1 MSDQSQHLQ
10 PPLSLD
16 DFDSFVQSLT
26 GGNEPFPWQ
35 RELARRVLDGGWQAI
50 DTISVP
56 TGCGKTMVLAVQ
68 AFALAAN
75 SHLPLD
81 DPRRPPLRLFF
92 VVDRRVVVD
101 DSARLARRIVEGMRR
116 AELPEGARRVFE
128 QLRGLGLSAVTLRG
142 GLPADDTWLLVP
154 HRPALVVSTVD
165 QVGSKLLF
173 RAYRASRR
181 AAPIHAGLVGYSSL
195 VVLDEAHLSRPFWET
210 IGHARRLGADI
221 RVVAMSATPPAGTSS
236 PPVTLEEPDWAHDVL
251 KDRLEAAKLA
261 RLEEI
266 ASSGSPQR
274 DQERLVARIGDLTET
289 ALETC
294 ERTVPLVVGVI
305 VNTVARARAVFRAV
319 AGKVGSDAHFLLL
332 TGRTRPF
339 DRDRLLREWLPFFS
353 ANLDRPEPPE
363 GKPIVLISTQTLEA
377 GADVDL
383 DHLIT
388 ESAPLDCLRQRFG
401 RLDRLGRRHRAKLKT
416 TATIVHVVP
425 PAKKDQPRGLED
437 AWDDPIYGEATRLT
451 WAQLLRWGRRAGR
464 GRGRGTDGVDFGLR
478 AMRDRLDDL
487 TRSCGEAL
495 APLCAPATRA
505 PVLFPAHLDAL
516 SSTTIHPGA
525 DPAPAVFLHGPRSG
539 PPEVYVVWR
548 DWPEDAF
555 RRFSSDE
562 RGRFQ
567 ADTSAELRAVPPS
580 AGEMLALPIGAV
592 TAWLRAG
599 TSRAVVTDLEGR
611 DDDAPAKRSRR
622 REGTSP
628 GLPAVM
634 GRPGEWRLAFA
645 DDIQP
650 GDVVVIPCGYGGADR
665 FGWNPDPGEK
675 TPVQDVAVECLAEY
689 RQRPAVRLSRE
700 AVQYDGDGGVDV
712 LATRRATGERS
723 GAEVGEWIGTARL
736 VLRPPS
742 LGGGLFFISQRR
754 VARQDSEAEPD
765 VPDQDN
771 PDDLSF
777 TGSPMPLGG
786 HCTGV
791 AKRALAFAE
800 GLGLT
805 EEEQNDLRLAGL
817 LHDLGKADRRFQLK
831 LHSGNEVALAAA
843 LASGRILA
851 KSAQDAE
858 NVWPRPSRPPWDRWP
873 EGLRH
878 EFLSAQLLLAN
889 APAWK
894 QLAHDPQLVLWLVG
908 THHGLGRPW
917 WPDFTDPQPTDVTVR
932 ADWIDGGPT
941 FSLEAADRTRL
952 DLRRLDKGW
961 CELSSRLIRRYGWWK
976 LATFEA
982 VLRLADH
989 RQSEAERA
997 GS

>member
-1 MSDQSQHLQ
+1 MTDQPQHPQ

-26 GGNEPFPWQ
+26 GGNGPFPWQ
-35 RELARRVLDGGWQAI
+35 RELARRVVDGGWQAI

-75 SHLPLD
+75 SQLPLD

-101 DSARLARRIVEGMRR
+101 DSARLARRIVEGMSC

-142 GLPADDTWLLVP
+142 GLPADDTWLLEP

-210 IGHARRLGADI
+210 IGHARRLGADM

-236 PPVTLEEPDWAHDVL
+236 LPVALAEQDWSHDVL
-251 KDRLEAAKLA
+251 RDRLEAAKVA
-261 RLEEI
+261 HLEEI
-266 ASSGSPQR
+266 TSSGSPQR
-274 DQERLVARIGDLTET
+274 DQERLVARMADLAQT

-294 ERTVPLVVGVI
+294 ERSAPLVVGVM
-305 VNTVARARAVFRAV
+305 VNTVARARAVFRAIAAK
-319 AGKVGSDAHFLLL
+319 AGSAAHVLLL

-339 DRDRLLREWLPFFS
+339 DRDRLLREWLPFIR
-353 ANLDRPEPPE
+353 ADLDRPEPPE
-363 GKPIVLISTQTLEA
+363 GKPIVLVSTQTLEA

-401 RLDRLGRRHRAKLKT
+401 RLDRLGRRHRAQLRT
-416 TATIVHVVP
+416 TTTIVHVVP
-425 PAKKDQPRGLED
+425 PAKKDRPRGLED
-437 AWDDPIYGEATRLT
+437 AWDDPIYGEATQLT
-451 WAQLLRWGRRAGR
+451 WAQLLRWGRRSGR
-464 GRGRGTDGVDFGLR
+464 GRGRDADGVDFGLR
-478 AMRDRLDDL
+478 SMRDRLAEL
-487 TRSCGEAL
+487 TRSGGEAL
-495 APLCAPATRA
+495 TSLCAPATRA

-548 DWPEDAF
+548 DWPGDAF
-555 RRFSSDE
+555 HRLAADE
-562 RGRFQ
+562 RGRLQ
-567 ADTSAELRAVPPS
+567 ADAVAELRAVPPS

-592 TAWLRAG
+592 VAWLRAG
-599 TSRAVVTDLEGR
+599 TAQAVVTDLEGR
-611 DDDAPAKRSRR
+611 DGDAPAKRSRR
-622 REGTSP
+622 REDTSP

-645 DDIQP
+645 DDIEP
-650 GDVVVIPCGYGGADR
+650 GDVVVVPCGYGGADR
-665 FGWNPDPGEK
+665 FGWNPDPGDR
-675 TPVQDVAVECLAEY
+675 TPVQDVAVACLAEY
-689 RQRPAVRLSRE
+689 RQRPAVRLSPD
-700 AVQYDGDGGVDV
+700 AVRHDDDGGVDI
-712 LATRRATGERS
+712 LATRRATGERA
-723 GAEVGEWIGTARL
+723 GAGVGEWIGTARL
-736 VLRPPS
+736 VLRSPS
-742 LGGGLFFISQRR
+742 LGGGVFFIARRR
-754 VARQDSEAEPD
+754 VTRPDPEAEPD

-771 PDDLSF
+771 PDDLSL
-777 TGSPMPLGG
+777 TGSPKPLGA
-786 HCTGV
+786 HCIGV

-800 GLGLT
+800 ALGLA
-805 EEEQNDLRLAGL
+805 EQERSDLRLAGL

-831 LHSGNEVALAAA
+831 LHNGNEVALAAA
-843 LASGRILA
+843 LASGRMLA
-851 KSAQDAE
+851 KSAHDAE
-858 NVWPRPSRPPWDRWP
+858 NVWPRPSKPPWDRWP

-878 EFLSAQLLLAN
+878 EFLSAQLLVAN
-889 APAWK
+889 TTAWK

-917 WPDFTDPQPTDVTVR
+917 WPDFADPQPTDVAVR

-941 FSLEAADRTRL
+941 FALTAADRTRL

-961 CELSSRLIRRYGWWK
+961 CDLFCRLISRYGWWK